1 MASLRFENH
10 KGRHGWRLQFRDVEK
25 RNRSIWLGGD
35 QEHPPTDTKE
45 HVEHLIVQARNKR
58 PPEMATTDWLANI
71 GDEMREKLARCG
83 LVESQ
88 VKRVARTLTIAA
100 WLKEYFA
107 ERTDVKAGTLK
118 TYEKA
123 RDNLLDY
130 FGQKCLVRDVTPAEA
145 SKWRTWLKT
154 KGNRRDT
161 KQKRKNM
168 AEDTVR
174 RRTGMA
180 KQFFGVAVK
189 RGLIDSNPFDDLP
202 TTTGGNQA
210 RQHFVD
216 QSVIEDCMGHCDPEW
231 QTILALTR
239 YGGMRCPSEVLRLRW
254 IDVDL
259 PAGRM
264 IVHASKTE
272 HHSDGGVRVVPIFK
286 ELRPYLERAYAVAPD
301 GTEYVVNHYRSAA
314 VNLRTQFTKIIKRA
328 GHVPWPRL
336 FQNLRAS
343 RETELMAKYPAKDVA
358 SWLGNTVA
366 VAMKHYAMQ
375 TEDAFR
381 RAAGIED
388 PLPTD
393 ATKEDGGC
401 IGGCISGISGTIEG
415 QPENEQTPVSLGKTG
430 AFIVEDST
438 GNYYLVGDTGFE
450 PVTSAV

>member
-10 KGRHGWRLQFRDVEK
+10 NGRKGWRLQFRDSDK

-35 QEHPPTDTKE
+35 ERHAPTETKE
-45 HVEHLIVQARNKR
+45 HVEHLIVQAKNRR
-58 PPEMATTDWLANI
+58 PPELATSEWLATI
-71 GDEMREKLARCG
+71 DDELQSKLARCG
-83 LVESQ
+83 LVEAKA
-88 VKRVARTLTIAA
+88 KRIARTLTIAA

-107 ERTDVKAGTLK
+107 ERKDVKSGTLQ

-130 FGQKCLVRDVTPAEA
+130 FGKRCLLRDVTSTDAN
-145 SKWRTWLKT
+145 KWRTWLKT
-154 KGNRRDT
+154 EGNRRDT
-161 KQKRKNM
+161 KQKRKSM

-180 KQFFGVAVK
+180 KQFFGEAVK
-189 RGLIDSNPFDDLP
+189 RGLINVNPFDDLP
-202 TTTGGNQA
+202 TTTGGNKA

-216 QSVIEDCMGHCDPEW
+216 QSVIEDCMNHCDPDW
-231 QTILALTR
+231 QTILALAR

-254 IDVDL
+254 IDVNL
-259 PAGRM
+259 PEGRM
-264 IVHASKTE
+264 VVHASKTE
-272 HHSDGGVRVVPIFK
+272 HHADGGVRVVPIFE
-286 ELRPYLERAYAVAPD
+286 ELRPYLERAYATAPD
-301 GTEYVVNHYRSAA
+301 GSEYVVANYRSAA
-314 VNLRTQFTKIIKRA
+314 ANLRTQFTKIIKRA

-358 SWLGNTVA
+358 AWLGNTVA

-381 RAAGIED
+381 RAAGIKD

-393 ATKEDGGC
+393 ATTENGGC
-401 IGGCISGISGTIEG
+401 IGGCISGESDTIER
-415 QPENEQTPVSLGKTG
+415 EVRNDKTPVSLGKTG
-430 AFIVEDST
+430 DLIVEDSS
-438 GNYYLVGDTGFE
+438 GNFYLVGDTGFE